1 MERRNVM
8 KKVAMISVIC
18 MLFALPLFAQVFED
32 YVDHFDG
39 STAVINEFWDM
50 GDGEPSTLINAIE
63 LDTDA
68 PADRVYELKT
78 NGWYPFSR
86 ALTSPE
92 DRAIVIMGTD
102 DTPLVENDGTDMPPL
117 ITGYTDGTNTNTGIL
132 GFQNDVTIKN
142 CMILG
147 SADDGSYGWAPIGAS
162 APNNTLTLDNVLMET
177 TRWVM
182 VQSNDHA
189 GNSLILSNCYFV
201 NLSGQACRRNGGVY
215 DNVSNPTKD
224 MIVENCT
231 HVMAQGMMYKFR
243 NFPLENAM
251 FNHNTFVNCSGQIF
265 ETLGYQN
272 KWSVT
277 NNLFVNSHIQ
287 PYLAGL
293 DYGETDP
300 DSLPM
305 GLINVAPFPALTG
318 DFEGLTEAGRQILV
332 HKNGLYWDPAVDAIL
347 PAVNAAQANGSD
359 QWVSQMIK
367 MNTRT
372 QNMFDDDATYPLL
385 TEGEWIE
392 AGDPGFTDP
401 ANLLTDGLEDLITY
415 TEGIMD
421 DDGTATLP
429 WWRTAGNPIA
439 DNFIYPDWP
448 IPVDLSYT
456 NAAYLSGGYGG
467 FPVGDMNWFP
477 AQKATWAAQKDAEH
491 TQIETDLSTGNVPV
505 DDAMIAPNQFKL
517 AQNYP
522 NPFNPA
528 TTIEFSVPVSG
539 NVTLK
544 VFDAMGKEVA
554 TLVNDYRN
562 AGQSYKVKFNGAE
575 LSSGMYIYKL
585 SAGDYQVSRKMLLMK

>member
-1 MERRNVM
+1 M
-8 KKVAMISVIC
+8 KKATLISIIC
-18 MLFALPLFAQVFED
+18 LAFVLPAFSQVFMD
-32 YVDHFDG
+32 YVDEIVG
-39 STAVINEFWDM
+39 STAIVKEFWDV

-63 LDTDA
+63 LDTEA
-68 PADRVYELKT
+68 PADRVYQLKT
-78 NGWYPFSR
+78 DGWYPFSR
-86 ALTSPE
+86 ALQSPE
-92 DRAIVIMGTD
+92 DRAIVIEGED
-102 DTPLVENDGTDMPPL
+102 DTPLVQNDGSSWVPL
-117 ITGYTDGTNTNTGIL
+117 ISGYTDGTNTNTGIL
-132 GFQNDVTIKN
+132 GFRNDVTIKN

-147 SADDGSYGWAPIGAS
+147 SADDGSYGWAPIGAG

-189 GNSLILSNCYFV
+189 GNSVMLHNCYFV

-215 DNVSNPTKD
+215 DNVSNPTD
-224 MIVENCT
+224 QFIVENCT

-243 NFPLENAM
+243 NFPLTNAF
-251 FNHNTFVNCSGQIF
+251 FNHNTFVNCSGQVF

-277 NNLFVNSHIQ
+277 NNLFVNSHVQ

-332 HKNGLYWDPAVDAIL
+332 NKNGLYWGSELDAIL
-347 PAVNAAQANGSD
+347 PAVNAAQANDSD
-359 QWVSQMIK
+359 EWVSQMIK

-372 QNMFDDDATYPLL
+372 QAMFDDDATYPMLV
-385 TEGEWIE
+385 EGTWIE

-401 ANLLTDGLEDLITY
+401 ADLMTDALQDLIDY
-415 TEGIMD
+415 TIGIMD

-429 WWRTAGNPIA
+429 WWRTDDNPIA

-467 FPVGDMNWFP
+467 FPVGDLNWFP
-477 AQKATWAAQKDAEH
+477 AHKTTWEAQKDAEH
-491 TQIETDLSTGNVPV
+491 AAIDNGELSPV
-505 DDAMIAPNQFKL
+505 EDAMAAPSTFQL

-522 NPFNPA
+522 NPFNPT
-528 TTIEFSVPVSG
+528 TTIEFAIPVSG

-554 TLVNDYRN
+554 TLVNDFRN

-575 LSSGMYIYKL
+575 LTSGMYIYKI
-585 SAGDYQVSRKMLLMK
+585 SAGDYQVSKKMLLMK